1 LDKVTRFF
9 LIGLLG
15 AIAFGQSHQDPKPD
29 FRPSRE
35 LHISPSTIPQE
46 SQSVTSRPD
55 YWVARGFSLKEI
67 VAHLHNVEESRV
79 ILSPPLDTKN
89 NPKER
94 FDFALVLPQTE
105 EDADRDAII
114 ESAIQKYFAV
124 TVAREKRATEV
135 YVMTAPNGPSPSLRA
150 LPSASSSSI
159 SSGVTITTTSMAVEN
174 ATMQDISQMLEQHL
188 QRILVDET
196 HLEGR
201 YEFGL
206 QGIPRGDDAFLN
218 TLRANLGL
226 DLRRAYR
233 DVDMVVVGIANHSR

>member
-1 LDKVTRFF
+1 
-9 LIGLLG
+9 
-15 AIAFGQSHQDPKPD
+15 
-29 FRPSRE
+29 
-35 LHISPSTIPQE
+35 
-46 SQSVTSRPD
+46 
-55 YWVARGFSLKEI
+55 
-67 VAHLHNVEESRV
+67 
-79 ILSPPLDTKN
+79 
-89 NPKER
+89 
-94 FDFALVLPQTE
+94 
-105 EDADRDAII
+105 
-114 ESAIQKYFAV
+114 
-124 TVAREKRATEV
+124 
-135 YVMTAPNGPSPSLRA
+135 MTAPNGPSPSLRA